1 MFKRDFQQE
10 ELNLDVNLIWTQLI
24 TVVENGTH

>member
-10 ELNLDVNLIWTQLI
+10 ELNLDVNQIWTQLI
-24 TVVENGTH
+24 TVVENGIH